1 VSERWVREAERAIKR
16 KRKRD
21 ACKCKQGL
29 KLEHKKTF
37 CFLFFCPRTLAI
49 KRKRRDA
56 CKCNRDESWSTT
68 KNIFFKKTPEIE

>member
-29 KLEHKKTF
+29 KLEHKK
-37 CFLFFCPRTLAI
+37 FF
-49 KRKRRDA
+49 
-56 CKCNRDESWSTT
+56 
-68 KNIFFKKTPEIE
+68 FFKKTPEIE